1 MLGCGVSRKAA
12 RMSSSSFQAKGAW
25 SFSWA
30 EVPKLSLRDVMLMLW
45 RERTIV
51 LTIGAAI
58 CALGLV
64 AVFLAPKTY
73 VARAELLV
81 RLGQEYVYEPS
92 VGQGPGAGNAP
103 DMQAVVNAEI
113 RLIRSGAVARRT
125 IERIGLTTLYPDLA
139 RAPEARRMQ
148 MAERAFS
155 ENLGVETAPQT
166 PSIALSFK
174 HKNAALSA
182 RTLNALIDVYLA
194 YRRDVLVG
202 GSSDVLHTQSTDID
216 VRAGAASQAL
226 SAFLAEHQIGDFP
239 TEIAALAQRATD
251 VEARLLE
258 AQAAKQEA
266 EGRAGALRV
275 RYTAEPAVIELY
287 TESDARRQ
295 LVQLQ
300 VDREQA
306 LSQYQ
311 DDAPPVRELD
321 RRIQQLQSFL
331 EGGDPASLTRRG
343 PNPVRQD
350 LASQLFRAES
360 DARAQN
366 GRATALAAQQI
377 EIRERLRLMQGLEPR
392 FQQLQREKTI
402 LEQSASN
409 LATRAEEARSFGRIL
424 GAGVEA
430 ISPMERAVTPTQ
442 GQSLRMPIALVTI
455 FLAGALSL
463 AAGLGR
469 GLMRRNFPSPES
481 AARTLDAPVLAVV
494 RGKAA

>member
-1 MLGCGVSRKAA
+1 M
-12 RMSSSSFQAKGAW
+12 
-25 SFSWA
+25 
-30 EVPKLSLRDVMLMLW
+30 
-45 RERTIV
+45 
-51 LTIGAAI
+51 
-58 CALGLV
+58 
-64 AVFLAPKTY
+64 
-73 VARAELLV
+73 
-81 RLGQEYVYEPS
+81 
-92 VGQGPGAGNAP
+92 
-103 DMQAVVNAEI
+103 
-113 RLIRSGAVARRT
+113 
-125 IERIGLTTLYPDLA
+125 
-139 RAPEARRMQ
+139 
-148 MAERAFS
+148 
-155 ENLGVETAPQT
+155 
-166 PSIALSFK
+166 
-174 HKNAALSA
+174 
-182 RTLNALIDVYLA
+182 
-194 YRRDVLVG
+194 
-202 GSSDVLHTQSTDID
+202 
-216 VRAGAASQAL
+216 
-226 SAFLAEHQIGDFP
+226 
-239 TEIAALAQRATD
+239 
-251 VEARLLE
+251 
-258 AQAAKQEA
+258 
-266 EGRAGALRV
+266 
-275 RYTAEPAVIELY
+275 
-287 TESDARRQ
+287 
-295 LVQLQ
+295 
-300 VDREQA
+300 
-306 LSQYQ
+306 
-311 DDAPPVRELD
+311 
-321 RRIQQLQSFL
+321 QSFL